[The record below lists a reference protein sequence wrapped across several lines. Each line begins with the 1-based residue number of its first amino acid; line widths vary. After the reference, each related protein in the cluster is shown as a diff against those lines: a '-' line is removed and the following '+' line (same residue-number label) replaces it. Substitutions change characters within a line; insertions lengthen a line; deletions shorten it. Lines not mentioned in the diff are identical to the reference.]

1 MKARL
6 TFDLDDPED
15 RQAHLRC
22 TKALDM
28 ALVLW
33 ELAYNRR
40 KQWLNRHDDS
50 QDAVEEICEDISSL
64 ISEHGIDIN
73 DLIS

>member
-15 RQAHLRC
+15 RQAHMRC

-33 ELAYNRR
+33 ELSYNRR
-40 KQWLNRHDDS
+40 KQWLNSYD

>member
-33 ELAYNRR
+33 ELSYNRR
-40 KQWLNRHDDS
+40 KQWLNTHDG
-50 QDAVEEICEDISSL
+50 DAVEEICEDISSL